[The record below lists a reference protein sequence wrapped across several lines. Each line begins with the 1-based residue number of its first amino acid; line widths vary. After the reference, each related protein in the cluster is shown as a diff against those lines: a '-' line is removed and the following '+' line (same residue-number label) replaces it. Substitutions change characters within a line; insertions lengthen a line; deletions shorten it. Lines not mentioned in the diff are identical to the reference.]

1 MAPFFYLVLVQV
13 AVCVAIII
21 VIRQVLLKDT
31 MKAVGKLREAES
43 ELAKKE
49 ETVRKRIEDN
59 EAEFRQKSAEA
70 QEALARSRESMEK
83 ETARDRQLML
93 DEAKKE
99 RDRIVDE
106 ANRGKE
112 KMRQDLIRE
121 ADRKSLEYA
130 GQVYELVFSE
140 DLGRK
145 LDQAFLDELLGA
157 LEEMDASSITISAD
171 AVQVECAHGM
181 DQSTKDRIKSMV
193 EKKFDVSLAIRE
205 KVAPE
210 LIAGIRIKLGSLE
223 IDGSLLNRFR
233 EAIEEL
239 KKEHG

>member
-1 MAPFFYLVLVQV
+1 MTPFFYLVLVQV
-13 AVCVAIII
+13 AVCVAIVI

-70 QEALARSRESMEK
+70 QEALARTRESMEK

-130 GQVYELVFSE
+130 GHVYELVFSE
-140 DLGRK
+140 DIGRK

-157 LEEMDASSITISAD
+157 LEEMDASSITVSAD

-181 DQSTKDRIKSMV
+181 DQQTKDRIKSIV

-205 KVAPE
+205 KIVPE